1 MAGSDD
7 RAVLRR
13 ARGLGSAKSG
23 VRHWWWQRVTA
34 VALVPLTVW
43 MLVLLLATAGEG
55 RRALMVWL
63 GNPAVSVLTVMF
75 VVMMA
80 WHMVLGLTVIAED
93 YLHHEG
99 VKFAAITL
107 IQVGGVIVGVA
118 GVISVLW
125 LALGGTQ

>member
-1 MAGSDD
+1 MAGSED
-7 RAVLRR
+7 RAALRR
-13 ARGLGSAKSG
+13 ARGVGAAKSG

-34 VALVPLTVW
+34 VALVPLTAW
-43 MLVLLLATAGEG
+43 MVVVLLAGAGEG
-55 RRALMVWL
+55 RQALMAWL
-63 GNPAVSVLTVMF
+63 NNPAVSVLTVTF

-99 VKFAAITL
+99 VKFTAIML
-107 IQVGGVIVGVA
+107 IQLGGVVMGVA

-125 LALGGTQ
+125 LAFGGA